1 MNITESQL
9 RTIIRESLIAEI
21 FGLGKKKPEVYKQA
35 LKDAGLTDRNI
46 EVAMPN
52 MPDSLAK
59 DKVDP
64 ADVTT
69 AVKELL
75 QSPGDH
81 IGGIPGGKA
90 IYKKLKSMG
99 AIK

>member
-1 MNITESQL
+1 MKITERQL
-9 RTIIRESLIAEI
+9 RRIIRESLVTEF
-21 FGLGKKKPEVYKQA
+21 FGLGKKKPEAYTQA

-52 MPDSLAK
+52 MPQTLA
-59 DKVDP
+59 DKKVEP
-64 ADVTT
+64 GDVTT

-75 QSPGDH
+75 KSPGDH
-81 IGGIPGGKA
+81 IGGVPGGKA
-90 IYKKLKSMG
+90 ILKKLKSMG